1 MKAIELK
8 TDLHHL
14 VDRVNDVDILKAVKI
29 ILSKEVKNKH
39 DWADDLSNDLRA
51 ELDESILEAEQG
63 KTISHEEA
71 LKQIAKRYNL
81 SK

>member
-8 TDLHHL
+8 SDLHHL
-14 VDRVNDVDILKAVKI
+14 VDKVNDVDILKAVKI
-29 ILSKEVKNKH
+29 ILSREVKSKH

-71 LKQIAKRYNL
+71 LKQIAQRYNL